1 MKNGILGYSG
11 RSGNRMFIIFKKR
24 IAIDTS
30 GEEVRR
36 ITTVLEQNDI
46 KYEIR
51 TKRSRGVIGSAFDAG
66 SYARSNIA
74 MYKGS
79 STPSFVYMIYVKRKD
94 YARAQELLFEL

>member
-1 MKNGILGYSG
+1 
-11 RSGNRMFIIFKKR
+11 MFVIFKKR
-24 IAIDTS
+24 IATDTS

-36 ITTVLEQNDI
+36 ITNILEENYI

-51 TKRSRGVIGSAFDAG
+51 TRRSRGVIGSAYDAS

-79 STPSFVYMIYVKRKD
+79 STPLFVYFIYVKRKD
-94 YARAQELLFEL
+94 YAHAKELLFGA